1 MIGIHQVSEFRRD
14 VKRLIRSGKDVSKLE
29 TVISL
34 LVEENVLPEQ
44 YKNHPLKG
52 TYKGYFDCHIEPDW
66 VLIYKIDSINSRL
79 ILVRTGSHSQIF

>member
-1 MIGIHQVSEFRRD
+1 MLDIHQVSEFRRD

-29 TVISL
+29 TIVTL
-34 LVEENVLPEQ
+34 LVKEKVLPAQ

-52 TYKGYFDCHIEPDW
+52 AYKSYFDCHIEPDW
-66 VLIYKIDSINSRL
+66 IMIYKIDRINSRL

>member
-1 MIGIHQVSEFRRD
+1 MLGIQQVSEFRRD

-29 TVISL
+29 TIVTL
-34 LVEENVLPEQ
+34 LVEEKVLPDH

-52 TYKGYFDCHIEPDW
+52 AYKGYFDCHIEPDW
-66 VLIYKIDSINSRL
+66 VMIYKIDRINSCL